1 MISKIKNFFR
11 LFRIGMI
18 CSLVRKNRM
27 ILPESAVILAPHPD
41 DETFGCG
48 QLIAAMCSQGRS
60 VQIIVLSDGSGSHQ
74 GCCGISPQDLS
85 KARYES
91 MRRAMAILGVPEDH
105 LHFCGYPDGKL
116 PEILPEHY
124 AELEDLISSLGCESL
139 FAPHPQEGW
148 SDHLA
153 AADLGDH
160 LARRLSMKLH
170 YYCVW
175 FWFSMPFRKFGQV
188 CWKKSMVFGTL
199 KDWEKKLKACQSY
212 RNDLAPCGHP
222 YAGVLPDEL
231 FKAITSAREVYFRK

>member
-1 MISKIKNFFR
+1 MVIKFIFR
-11 LFRIGMI
+11 MFRIFCIRLLVARKPMMI
-18 CSLVRKNRM
+18 
-27 ILPESAVILAPHPD
+27 PDSAVILAPHPD
-41 DETFGCG
+41 DETFGSG
-48 QLIAAMCSQGRS
+48 QLIAAMCSQGKL
-60 VQIIVLSDGSGSHQ
+60 VHIIVLSDGSESHQ

-91 MRRAMAILGVPEDH
+91 MKRAMAILGGPEDH
-105 LHFCGYPDGKL
+105 LHFCGCPDGKL

-124 AELEDLISSLGCESL
+124 AELEKLVSSLGCEAL

-153 AADLGDH
+153 AADLGGH
-160 LARRLSMKLH
+160 LAQRLSMKLH

-175 FWFSMPFRKFGQV
+175 FWFSMPFRKFGRV

-199 KDWEKKLKACQSY
+199 KDREKKLKACQPY
-212 RNDLAPCGHP
+212 RNDFAPCGHP